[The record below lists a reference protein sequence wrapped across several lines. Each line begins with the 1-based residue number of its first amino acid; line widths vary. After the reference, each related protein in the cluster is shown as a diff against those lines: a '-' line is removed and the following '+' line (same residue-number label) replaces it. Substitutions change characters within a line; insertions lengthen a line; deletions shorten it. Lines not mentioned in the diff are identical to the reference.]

1 MGHTNSKRHY
11 LVTGILSAAEGI
23 DTDLYTQKTF
33 PEPSTASIFDPLTE
47 RKKYLRIQDQV
58 YSIKQAE

>member
-1 MGHTNSKRHY
+1 MGHTNSKRPY
-11 LVTGILSAAEGI
+11 LVTGIFAAEGT

-33 PEPSTASIFDPLTE
+33 PEPSTVSIFGPLTE

-58 YSIKQAE
+58 YSIKQSE

>member
-1 MGHTNSKRHY
+1 MGHTNSKRPY
-11 LVTGILSAAEGI
+11 LVTGILSAAEGT

-33 PEPSTASIFDPLTE
+33 PEPSTVSIFGPLTE